1 MSYGLPALIGLGVI
15 MVLVLVLPFSVRW
28 VEEELEAFLFVM
40 GCLAVSISQL
50 WTGHLVAEALTEPL
64 RISCAVLLFGLVF
77 RRFRGA
83 IANGVLTLS
92 AKLGLPVFSFALVV
106 TLGLA
111 SSVIT
116 AIVAALV
123 LVEAI
128 SALRLDRETE
138 RSLVILACYSIGL
151 GAVLTPIG
159 EPLSTIATARLAGPP
174 YHADFFFLANL
185 LWPWL
190 LPGILIL
197 GAIAARRSSGIV
209 ARSKGLTQDAREDA
223 WTVLHRALKVYVFV
237 AALVL
242 LGRGLSPLVER
253 WLVRMPVNALYWANL
268 SSAAL
273 DNATLAAAELSPS
286 MDIDRIK
293 AVLIALLVSGG
304 MLIPGNIP
312 NIISAEKLGIKSREW
327 ARAAIPLGLVMMTVY
342 FVALRF
348 IAS

>member
-1 MSYGLPALIGLGVI
+1 MSYGLPALVSLGVI
-15 MVLVLVLPFSVRW
+15 MALVLVLPFSVRW
-28 VEEELEAFLFVM
+28 VEEELEAFLLVM
-40 GCLAVSISQL
+40 GCLAVSISQI
-50 WTGHLVAEALTEPL
+50 WTGHLVLEALSEPL
-64 RISCAVLLFGLVF
+64 KISCAVLLFGFAF

-83 IANGVLTLS
+83 IANGVSRLS
-92 AKLGLPVFSFALVV
+92 AKLGLPVFFFILVV

-111 SSVIT
+111 SSVVT

-128 SALRLDRETE
+128 SALNLDRATE

-151 GAVLTPIG
+151 GAALTPIG
-159 EPLSTIATARLAGPP
+159 EPLSTIATTRLVGPP
-174 YHADFFFLANL
+174 HHADFFFLAKL

-190 LPGILIL
+190 LPGILVL
-197 GAIAARRSSGIV
+197 GGLAARQGGGIV
-209 ARSKGLTQDAREDA
+209 AHSKGLSQDSHENT
-223 WTVLHRALKVYVFV
+223 WTVFRRALKVYVFV

-253 WLVRMPVNALYWANL
+253 WLVRMPANALYWANI

-273 DNATLAAAELSPS
+273 DNATLAAAELSPR
-286 MDIDRIK
+286 MDIERIR

-348 IAS
+348 IAP